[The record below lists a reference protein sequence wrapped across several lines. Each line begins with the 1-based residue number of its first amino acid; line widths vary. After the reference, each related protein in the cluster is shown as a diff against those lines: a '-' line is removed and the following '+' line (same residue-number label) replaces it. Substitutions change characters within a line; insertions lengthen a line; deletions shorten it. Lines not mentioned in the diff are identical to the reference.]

1 MVVKKGE
8 ALMML
13 TAVRALFDYHYSAYD
28 QVWRSV
34 MELSREQFVQER
46 DYSLGSVRNQLV
58 HVMNVDDRW
67 LSRLQ
72 NQQPTENLV
81 FGDFPDQQSL
91 WQKWALIRGSVQD
104 YVLGLSREQLEET
117 VELHFP
123 GRGGSHRN
131 TRWQILLHVVNHG
144 TDHRAQILTLLHD
157 LGGETF
163 EQDLILH
170 LWSQE
175 ER

>member
-1 MVVKKGE
+1 
-8 ALMML
+8 MML
-13 TAVRALFDYHYSAYD
+13 TAVRTLVDYHYAAYE
-28 QVWRSV
+28 QVWSSV

-72 NQQPTENLV
+72 QQQPTQVLE
-81 FGDFPDQQSL
+81 FADFKDQQSVRQE
-91 WQKWALIRGSVQD
+91 WGSIRQRVQE
-104 YVLGLSREQLEET
+104 YVLGLSREQLERT

-123 GRGGSHRN
+123 GRGGRHDN

-144 TDHRAQILTLLHD
+144 TDHRAQILALLHD

-175 ER
+175 QS

>member
-1 MVVKKGE
+1 
-8 ALMML
+8 MML
-13 TAVRALFDYHYSAYD
+13 KAVRSLVDYHYAAYD
-28 QVWRSV
+28 RVWSSV
-34 MELSREQFVQER
+34 MELSREQFVQEY

-72 NQQPTENLV
+72 QQQPTQNLI
-81 FGDFPDQQSL
+81 FTDFPDQQSAR
-91 WQKWALIRGSVQD
+91 QTWASIRGSVQD
-104 YVLGLSREQLEET
+104 YVLGLSREQLERT

-123 GRGGSHRN
+123 RRGGRRHN

-144 TDHRAQILTLLHD
+144 TDHRAQILALLDD
-157 LGGETF
+157 LGGRTF
-163 EQDLILH
+163 EQDMILH

-175 ER
+175 ES

>member
-1 MVVKKGE
+1 
-8 ALMML
+8 MML
-13 TAVRALFDYHYSAYD
+13 SAVRTMIDYHYATYE
-28 QVWRSV
+28 QVWAAVSQ
-34 MELSREQFVQER
+34 LSQEEFTR
-46 DYSLGSVRNQLV
+46 DFDYSLGSVRNQLA

-72 NQQPTENLV
+72 SQPLPPNL
-81 FGDFPDQQSL
+81 DFEDYPEAQSAQEKWTQIAQRVQAYAAGLDSDQLQQS
-91 WQKWALIRGSVQD
+91 
-104 YVLGLSREQLEET
+104 

-144 TDHRAQILTLLHD
+144 TDHRAQILALLHE
-157 LGGETF
+157 LGAPSF

-170 LWSQE
+170 LWSRAE
-175 ER
+175 D